1 MERRLQVQR
10 YYSESLEYI
19 IHTQEDTLNK
29 MGVRVKVLLSEKRD
43 MDTRIRTLIN
53 NLEDQKEINQKTLTK
68 LDDTAKEVLYV

>member
-19 IHTQEDTLNK
+19 VHTQEDTLNK

-68 LDDTAKEVLYV
+68 LDDTAKEVYVK

>member
-68 LDDTAKEVLYV
+68 LDDTAKEVYV

>member
-19 IHTQEDTLNK
+19 VHTQEDTLNK

-68 LDDTAKEVLYV
+68 LDDTAKEVYV